1 MYRNYIFDLYG
12 TLADIHTNEQK
23 PYLWKKMAEIYSA
36 QGACYT
42 PLELRRT
49 YAQLCSDYKALNP
62 DPFHEIN
69 LLPVFSELF
78 CRKGI
83 TVPEGVA
90 YSTAVTFRTLSRN
103 YLRLYPGVLPLLDTL
118 VQKEKHI
125 FLLSNAQACFTLPE
139 IQMLGI
145 KDYFE
150 DILISSDIGICK
162 PGTAF
167 MNCLL
172 ERNGLSIFDSVM
184 IGNEIECDIQ
194 IANDCGMDSLYIHSN
209 ISSAS
214 DLNRTSLATHNILDG
229 NVCRI
234 PGFIL

>member
-103 YLRLYPGVLPLLDTL
+103 YLRL
-118 VQKEKHI
+118 
-125 FLLSNAQACFTLPE
+125 
-139 IQMLGI
+139 
-145 KDYFE
+145 
-150 DILISSDIGICK
+150 
-162 PGTAF
+162 
-167 MNCLL
+167 
-172 ERNGLSIFDSVM
+172 
-184 IGNEIECDIQ
+184 
-194 IANDCGMDSLYIHSN
+194 
-209 ISSAS
+209 
-214 DLNRTSLATHNILDG
+214 
-229 NVCRI
+229 
-234 PGFIL
+234 